1 MSICILWQEE
11 TDVKGATN
19 ANSTRLIYL
28 GWKSN
33 LRTSCLLFL
42 PFKNRQKS
50 LIRLKRGSQR
60 KPSLQI
66 QCSPLSGIGGNWML
80 SDGSQRRISST
91 REDNSNIII
100 PWWKSNLRWSH
111 WQCQMRSHSATE
123 ASVAESFHIV
133 SLL

>member
-33 LRTSCLLFL
+33 LCTSCLLFL

-50 LIRLKRGSQR
+50 LIRLKMRSQR

-66 QCSPLSGIGGNWML
+66 QCSHYQKLEAIGCWVMDLNAVFNLPERTMKTIQILSFLDGNQTY
-80 SDGSQRRISST
+80 DRRIDSVRWDPT
-91 REDNSNIII
+91 PPRRRP
-100 PWWKSNLRWSH
+100 PWQR
-111 WQCQMRSHSATE
+111 
-123 ASVAESFHIV
+123 VFI
-133 SLL
+133 